1 MDTTA
6 MWNVKERGDTVRLV
20 GLGILDSPQCSDHAT
35 SLHQRVLFK
44 HVCELGGM
52 STVGRSGTNK
62 HYQGWLLIQGGVMDI

>member
-44 HVCELGGM
+44 HVCELGWM